1 MLYDQVGCGRSTRFK
16 DKRLDTS
23 FWTVQLFVDELNN
36 LVTHLGISEFDVL
49 GQSWGVML
57 GAVYANRQNDSD
69 PSRGLKHLIISNSPA
84 SMKLWIEACGQ
95 CRQELPR
102 DVDETLDKYEKAQ
115 DYDAQEYKDAVLEFY
130 KLFVCRAKHPDGK
143 QPFPDPFMNT
153 EHALEEDNT
162 VYFTMASCWY

>member
-1 MLYDQVGCGRSTRFK
+1 
-16 DKRLDTS
+16 
-23 FWTVQLFVDELNN
+23 
-36 LVTHLGISEFDVL
+36 
-49 GQSWGVML
+49 
-57 GAVYANRQNDSD
+57 
-69 PSRGLKHLIISNSPA
+69 
-84 SMKLWIEACGQ
+84 MKLWIEACGQ

-162 VYFTMASCWY
+162 VYFTMASCWYWSGHDWQYGRMVQVNSLLSEAWRLGTSLNNLTRSVLQL